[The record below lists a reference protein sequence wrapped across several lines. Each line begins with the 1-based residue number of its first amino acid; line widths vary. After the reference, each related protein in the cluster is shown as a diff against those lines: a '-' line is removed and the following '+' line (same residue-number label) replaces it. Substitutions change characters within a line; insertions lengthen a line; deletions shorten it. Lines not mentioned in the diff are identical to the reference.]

1 MLKRA
6 YTYASPLLHRLI
18 RLARIEQAAC
28 DDSVLEIRGWAIWL
42 GSASPRLVRIYLND
56 TLVGETR
63 LNRSRP
69 DLWWRYIKHHMF
81 LRCGFRFRCV
91 VQPPEHAGGPAGP
104 ALRLEFVDRR
114 GARFQR
120 HARITYR
127 TLGTGDR
134 PAATADFEQFLG
146 ECRTRLE

>member
-69 DLWWRYIKHHMF
+69 DLWWRYTE
-81 LRCGFRFRCV
+81 LGGNRPRAALVEYLAGTTAWTAS
-91 VQPPEHAGGPAGP
+91 EHNTLAQ
-104 ALRLEFVDRR
+104 ALNEDPWEL
-114 GARFQR
+114 GHPSLAP
-120 HARITYR
+120 YR
-127 TLGTGDR
+127 ELVGDR
-134 PAATADFEQFLG
+134 ALGDFG
-146 ECRTRLE
+146 DRGTR